1 DPLGDAGGDPDW
13 YGYCLDDPVN
23 GVDPLGLE
31 GGFWDGLKKIGAG
44 FGKLWDTAP
53 AGIGEAM
60 SKGADG
66 AGEAIG
72 KTVDAFKT
80 NEDLQK
86 YTAVALGAG
95 ALPIAAAGAAQV
107 APAVMTT
114 AMRHPDKVAIGTDF
128 VSGFFDPGPP
138 PLTRGGLAGYLA
150 TKGREEL
157 QK

>member
-1 DPLGDAGGDPDW
+1 M
-13 YGYCLDDPVN
+13 N

-86 YTAVALGAG
+86 YTAITLAAG

-114 AMRHPDKVAIGTDF
+114 AMRHPDKVAAATDF
-128 VSGFFDPGPP
+128 VSGFFDPGAPP
-138 PLTRGGLAGYLA
+138 PSKSGMWGASAKKVLDV
-150 TKGREEL
+150 L
-157 QK
+157 QDD

>member
-1 DPLGDAGGDPDW
+1 
-13 YGYCLDDPVN
+13 
-23 GVDPLGLE
+23 
-31 GGFWDGLKKIGAG
+31 
-44 FGKLWDTAP
+44 
-53 AGIGEAM
+53 M

-86 YTAVALGAG
+86 YTAVALAAG
-95 ALPIAAAGAAQV
+95 ALPIAAAGAAEV

-138 PLTRGGLAGYLA
+138 PLNWSGAAGFGVKKGLDEFDEHGE
-150 TKGREEL
+150 K
-157 QK
+157 

>member
-1 DPLGDAGGDPDW
+1 M
-13 YGYCLDDPVN
+13 N

-95 ALPIAAAGAAQV
+95 ALPIAAAGAAQA

-114 AMRHPDKVAIGTDF
+114 AMRHPDKVAAATDF

-138 PLTRGGLAGYLA
+138 PLTKAGVLGTYA
-150 TKGREEL
+150 KDEL
-157 QK
+157 GKAKDKWRKRK

>member
-1 DPLGDAGGDPDW
+1 M
-13 YGYCLDDPVN
+13 N

-86 YTAVALGAG
+86 YTAVTLAAG

-138 PLTRGGLAGYLA
+138 PLNWSGAAGFVA
-150 TKGREEL
+150 KKGQEKLEEKWRER
-157 QK
+157 Q